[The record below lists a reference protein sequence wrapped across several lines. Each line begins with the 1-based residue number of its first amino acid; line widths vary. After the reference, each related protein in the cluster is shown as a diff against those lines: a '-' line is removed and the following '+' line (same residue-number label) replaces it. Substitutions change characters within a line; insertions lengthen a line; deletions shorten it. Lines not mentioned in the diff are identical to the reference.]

1 MIPNIDLQIPATATN
16 IPWLDSVKKLL
27 VQNLSFPKFLLLG
40 KWVATS
46 GLDGKRWATNIVM
59 QLLIMSHAQWLYQ
72 NFSLHHLAAEFTQDC
87 TQVSILGSRQNTSRE
102 PIHRTI
108 FLLYQ
113 YWKLAMNATQK
124 AREEEMECMGET
136 GLPNIITSCCNNK
149 KEGPPA
155 AIIISNNNTSND
167 WFFDPISNVKMGVL
181 PVAFG

>member
-1 MIPNIDLQIPATATN
+1 MGRNERARREKVGNQHRDATIDNVPRPMAV
-16 IPWLDSVKKLL
+16 S
-27 VQNLSFPKFLLLG
+27 
-40 KWVATS
+40 
-46 GLDGKRWATNIVM
+46 
-59 QLLIMSHAQWLYQ
+59 

-108 FLLYQ
+108 FLHYQ

-124 AREEEMECMGET
+124 GREEEMECMGET

-155 AIIISNNNTSND
+155 AIIISNNNTSRRWKNKNND
-167 WFFDPISNVKMGVL
+167 WFFDPISNVMMGVL